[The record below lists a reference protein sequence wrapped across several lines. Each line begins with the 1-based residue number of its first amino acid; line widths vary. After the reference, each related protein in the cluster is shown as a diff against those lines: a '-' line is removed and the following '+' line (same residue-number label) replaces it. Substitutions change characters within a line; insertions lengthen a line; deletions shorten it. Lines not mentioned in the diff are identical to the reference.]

1 MENWLRRQ
9 ALNQPQHVFVDNG
22 SEQLTFEQCYD
33 QARRLAQVLH
43 QRDLRR
49 VGLYIDNSIE
59 SVVLINAAW
68 LAGIEVA
75 MINSRLTTTEIK
87 NQMNSVNIDT
97 IIVTRPLEITGFNLL
112 RYSKLQSEMTSS
124 TYEATFNFERI
135 ASIMFTS
142 GTTGPQKAVPQT
154 FHNHYASAKGCE
166 ESLGFDDATVWLSVL
181 PMYHISGLSVML
193 RALIK
198 GFTVRLEQK
207 FNTERMLDIIR
218 DEGPTHVSLVS
229 QTLKWLMDAGW
240 HQPYHVEK
248 ILLGGAKLSRVLI
261 DQALNYDLPIYN
273 SFGMTETCS
282 QFVTASPQMLK
293 ERHDTVGQPS
303 KNVGVKIKH
312 PNADGHGELLVKG
325 DNVMGGYLYPS
336 DLTNTFEDGYFK
348 TGDIAE
354 IDEDGYVIVYDRRKD
369 LIISGGENIYP
380 FEIETAAK
388 AYGDVE
394 DALCIGVEDETWG
407 QVPQLYVV
415 TNSNYDETQFRD
427 FLKVQLAKYKQPKA
441 IETVSS
447 LPYTS
452 TGKLQRSHY
461 R

>member
-1 MENWLRRQ
+1 MENWLRRR
-9 ALNQPQHVFVDNG
+9 AINQPQHIFIDNG
-22 SEQLTFEQCYD
+22 KEQLTFKQCYE
-33 QARRLAQVLH
+33 QARRLALILH
-43 QRDLRR
+43 QRNLRR
-49 VGLYIDNSIE
+49 VGLYIDNSME

-112 RYSKLQSEMTSS
+112 RYSELQSETTSS
-124 TYEATFNFERI
+124 TYEATFNAERI

-154 FHNHYASAKGCE
+154 FHNHYASAQGCE
-166 ESLGFDDATVWLSVL
+166 ESLGFDRSTVWLSVL

-207 FNTERMLDIIR
+207 FNTERMLNIIR
-218 DEGPTHVSLVS
+218 DEGPTHVSLVP
-229 QTLKWLMDAGW
+229 QTLKWLMDSGW
-240 HQPYHVEK
+240 HQPYQVEK
-248 ILLGGAKLSRVLI
+248 ILLGGAKLSRTLI

-293 ERHDTVGQPS
+293 ERHDTVGRPS
-303 KNVGVKIKH
+303 EDVGVKIKH

-325 DNVMGGYLYPS
+325 DNVMEGYLYPS
-336 DLTNTFEDGYFK
+336 DLSNTFEDGYFK

-380 FEIETAAK
+380 FEIE
-388 AYGDVE
+388 
-394 DALCIGVEDETWG
+394 
-407 QVPQLYVV
+407 
-415 TNSNYDETQFRD
+415 
-427 FLKVQLAKYKQPKA
+427 
-441 IETVSS
+441 
-447 LPYTS
+447 
-452 TGKLQRSHY
+452 
-461 R
+461 